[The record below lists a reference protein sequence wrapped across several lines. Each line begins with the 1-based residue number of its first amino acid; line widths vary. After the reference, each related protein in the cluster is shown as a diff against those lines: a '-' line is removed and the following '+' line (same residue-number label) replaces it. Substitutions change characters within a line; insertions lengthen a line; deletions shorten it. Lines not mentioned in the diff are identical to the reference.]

1 MGIKMENKN
10 TNTESLYVRMTKN
23 KTTNAES
30 CHVRMT
36 KGIRYQLKL
45 ISAKENMNMQEA
57 LLMMIKQY
65 ELNNKSKNML

>member
-1 MGIKMENKN
+1 ME
-10 TNTESLYVRMTKN
+10 N
-23 KTTNAES
+23 KTTNTES

-36 KGIRYQLKL
+36 KRIRYQLKL
-45 ISAKENMNMQEA
+45 IAAKENMNMQEA

>member
-1 MGIKMENKN
+1 MKMKNKN

-45 ISAKENMNMQEA
+45 IAAKENIDMQEA
-57 LLMMIKQY
+57 LLMMINLYKKD
-65 ELNNKSKNML
+65 NK